1 MTLSQQKFLQSTHNK
16 EAGLLILQ
24 TYNPSRQVEFA
35 NNPSLCVLGDFPTLG
50 SVANTCG
57 YEVVKDWLTIE
68 INDFQNWE
76 NVPEEYKLQ
85 KDSVKAIADMIF
97 NEFRYFKLTEIML
110 FLQHLKAGKYERFYN
125 TIKGTTILR
134 SLRMFKDYRDMI
146 ISREEQRKRKEEFE
160 EGLKHAI
167 SYTEFKKMKLKECI

>member
-1 MTLSQQKFLQSTHNK
+1 MMLSQKKFLQSTHNK

-35 NNPSLCVLGDFPTLG
+35 NKPSLCVLGDFPTLG
-50 SVANTCG
+50 SVARTCG
-57 YEVVKDWLTIE
+57 YEVAKDWLTIE

-85 KDSVKAIADMIF
+85 KESVKEIAEMIF

-134 SLRMFKDYRDMI
+134 SLRMFKEYRDMI

-160 EGLKHAI
+160 EGLKNAI
-167 SYTEFKKMKLKECI
+167 SYTEFKKMKLKECV